1 MSGARGFTLVEAL
14 VAFAILA
21 LALVALYGAMGTSL
35 AGLARA
41 TRTDEA
47 TLVAEAR
54 LAELAALRRL
64 PTVMEGR
71 VEGAAYSWRLDAIA
85 DSEPEA
91 EALKFSPLRGQRIKL
106 TILWRENG
114 APRQV
119 VVERRL
125 LVWRLPGG

>member
-1 MSGARGFTLVEAL
+1 MNTERGFTLIEAL

-47 TLVAEAR
+47 ILVAEAR

-64 PTVMEGR
+64 PPVP
-71 VEGAAYSWRLDAIA
+71 EGAIEGTPYAWRIDPLPDPAP
-85 DSEPEA
+85 EPET
-91 EALKFSPLRGQRIKL
+91 LRFSPLRGQRIKL
-106 TILWRENG
+106 TIHWRENG
-114 APRQV
+114 APHQIS
-119 VVERRL
+119 VERRL
-125 LVWRLPGG
+125 LVWRAPGG